1 MEWSFYQQRK
11 DIPVTPTSIDSAPLV
26 TPAAIA
32 RASRA
37 VIANA
42 KAGDFPI
49 DPVIGE
55 DLSKSFSII
64 NSVVKR
70 HGLLIQRTL
79 GDALAASGRFE
90 IMTEVRVPITE
101 AAQDLLTSKNSHR
114 DLAKIQLKADSKT
127 IRMVPL
133 DLIVVD
139 TESGWAGVYD
149 VKRGNGMTES
159 RKRGPI
165 ELDLRAARLVLSSF
179 LAKCGYDGI
188 GAVTSAVIDF
198 YGASGFSKEMKLTR
212 DELDEHFGVPVVD
225 TINTMTAELQ
235 RALHAEMRNLLMPA
249 LTNMPH
255 GNDQAPGAEIVVPPL
270 TAETAKAEIL
280 ENAIGRVLNARPT
293 GPGPWRARMA

>member
-1 MEWSFYQQRK
+1 M
-11 DIPVTPTSIDSAPLV
+11 TPTSIDSAPLV
-26 TPAAIA
+26 TKAAIA

-165 ELDLRAARLVLSSF
+165 ELDLRFGSF
-179 LAKCGYDGI
+179 GGRSLNSGI
-188 GAVTSAVIDF
+188 GCPLPLPRPPGVAPAHP
-198 YGASGFSKEMKLTR
+198 
-212 DELDEHFGVPVVD
+212 LDG
-225 TINTMTAELQ
+225 
-235 RALHAEMRNLLMPA
+235 RS
-249 LTNMPH
+249 
-255 GNDQAPGAEIVVPPL
+255 IVVPYF
-270 TAETAKAEIL
+270 EF
-280 ENAIGRVLNARPT
+280 GRDR
-293 GPGPWRARMA
+293 